1 MAAYLKETMREKSS
15 QSRSGVRLA
24 PTYIMSIDSQ
34 AMVNVSDTWQAV
46 DEMCEWTPRDFSE
59 PSLFD
64 VGSHGVYSSLLSM
77 LGFGQEMVDF
87 GVLLGRPSPVEKS
100 LGICQLAALSQ
111 SHVRCDEHRK

>member
-1 MAAYLKETMREKSS
+1 MRLE
-15 QSRSGVRLA
+15 L
-24 PTYIMSIDSQ
+24 THIISIDSQ

-59 PSLFD
+59 PRVSD

-77 LGFGQEMVDF
+77 LGLGQEMVDF

-100 LGICQLAALSQ
+100 LGTCQPASLAQ
-111 SHVRCDEHRK
+111 SNMKYDAHHA